1 MNVVTI
7 MLILT
12 TAVLALLLVNTYL
25 SYKASKA
32 SNENL
37 LGQFQTALDYFEKI
51 IKGTE
56 TSIKNEVS
64 QNRLESG
71 KSSKDAREEL
81 MNSFRIFS
89 DSQVKRMNEAFGG
102 NRDMLDSFSKQLVNL
117 TETND
122 KKMEWMRRTI
132 EERIKHLQDENSK
145 KLDQIRG
152 TVDEKLQTTLEKR
165 LGESFKLVS
174 DRLEM
179 VHKGLGEMQ
188 TLAASVGDLKN
199 VLTKVKPR
207 GIWGEVQLGIL
218 LEQVLAPEQYA
229 ENVATKKR
237 SADRVE
243 FAIRLPGRTGDRD
256 DTIWLPIDAKFPQ
269 EDYQRLV
276 EAQDKANPV
285 LADEATKRLETVI
298 KNEAKTIREKYID
311 PPDTTD
317 FAIMYLP
324 TEGLYAEIIRRAGLC
339 DYLQRECRVVVA
351 GPTTLAAL
359 LNSLQMGFRTLAIE
373 KRSSEVWKL
382 LGAIKTEFGRF
393 GVLLEKA
400 KKKIDEAGNTIG
412 DASRKSRTIEKKLK
426 RVEELPA
433 EDAADMIEFE
443 DDLDEDV
450 EEKESN
456 EADEAQIPKN

>member
-1 MNVVTI
+1 MNAVTI
-7 MLILT
+7 LLILT
-12 TAVLALLLVNTYL
+12 AAVVILLLVNIYL

-37 LGQFQTALDYFEKI
+37 LGQFQTALDYFEKS
-51 IKGTE
+51 IKGIE
-56 TSIKNEVS
+56 TSLKNEIS

-71 KSSKDAREEL
+71 KSSKEAREEL
-81 MNSFRIFS
+81 MNAFRIFS
-89 DSQVKRMNEAFGG
+89 DTLVRRMADAFGN

-132 EERIKHLQDENSK
+132 EERIKHLQDENTK
-145 KLDQIRG
+145 KLDQMRM
-152 TVDEKLQTTLEKR
+152 TVDEKLQSTLEKR

-174 DRLEM
+174 ERLEM

-188 TLAASVGDLKN
+188 TLAASVGDLKQ
-199 VLTKVKPR
+199 VLTRVKPR
-207 GIWGEVQLGIL
+207 GIWGEIQLGIL
-218 LEQVLAPEQYA
+218 LEQVLAPEQFA

-276 EAQDKANPV
+276 EAQEKANPA
-285 LADEATKRLETVI
+285 LAEEAAKRLEAVI
-298 KNEAKTIREKYID
+298 KNEAKTIREKYVD
-311 PPDTTD
+311 PPETTD

-339 DYLQRECRVVVA
+339 EYLQRECRVVVA

-393 GVLLEKA
+393 GMLLDKA

-412 DASRKSRTIEKKLK
+412 DASRKSRTIERKLK
-426 RVEELPA
+426 KVEELPA
-433 EDAADMIEFE
+433 ADAADMIEFE
-443 DDLDEDV
+443 DDLDE
-450 EEKESN
+450 ESDERVPD
-456 EADEAQIPKN
+456 EADGAQIPKN

>member
-1 MNVVTI
+1 MNAVTI
-7 MLILT
+7 LLILT
-12 TAVLALLLVNTYL
+12 AAVVILLLVNIYL

-37 LGQFQTALDYFEKI
+37 LGQFQTALDYFEKS
-51 IKGTE
+51 IKGIE
-56 TSIKNEVS
+56 TSLKNEIS

-71 KSSKDAREEL
+71 KSSKEAREEL
-81 MNSFRIFS
+81 MNAFRIFS
-89 DSQVKRMNEAFGG
+89 DTLVRRMADAFGN

-132 EERIKHLQDENSK
+132 EERIKHLQDENTK
-145 KLDQIRG
+145 KLDQMRM
-152 TVDEKLQTTLEKR
+152 TVDEKLQSTLEKR

-174 DRLEM
+174 ERLEM

-188 TLAASVGDLKN
+188 TLAASVGDLKQ
-199 VLTKVKPR
+199 VLTRVKPR
-207 GIWGEVQLGIL
+207 GIWGEIQLGIL
-218 LEQVLAPEQYA
+218 LEQVLAPEQFA

-237 SADRVE
+237 SGDRVE

-276 EAQDKANPV
+276 EAQEKANPA
-285 LADEATKRLETVI
+285 LAEEAAKRLEAVI
-298 KNEAKTIREKYID
+298 KNEAKTIREKYVD
-311 PPDTTD
+311 PPETTD

-339 DYLQRECRVVVA
+339 EYLQRECRVVVA

-393 GVLLEKA
+393 GALLDKA
-400 KKKIDEAGNTIG
+400 KTKIDEAGNTIG
-412 DASRKSRTIEKKLK
+412 DASRKSRTIERKLK
-426 RVEELPA
+426 KVEELPA
-433 EDAADMIEFE
+433 ADAADMMEFE
-443 DDLDEDV
+443 DDLEEERDERLL
-450 EEKESN
+450 S
-456 EADEAQIPKN
+456 EADRAQVPEN

>member
-7 MLILT
+7 LLILT
-12 TAVLALLLVNTYL
+12 AVVIILLLINTYL

-37 LGQFQTALDYFEKI
+37 LGQFQTALDYFEKS
-51 IKGTE
+51 IKGIE
-56 TSIKNEVS
+56 TSLKNEIS

-71 KSSKDAREEL
+71 KSSKEAREEL
-81 MNSFRIFS
+81 MNAFRIFS
-89 DSQVKRMNEAFGG
+89 DTLVKRMADAFGN

-122 KKMEWMRRTI
+122 KKMDIMRRTI
-132 EERIKHLQDENSK
+132 EERIKHLQDENAK
-145 KLDQIRG
+145 KLDQMRM
-152 TVDEKLQTTLEKR
+152 TVDEKLQSTLEKR

-174 DRLEM
+174 ERLEM

-207 GIWGEVQLGIL
+207 GIWGEIQLGIL

-237 SADRVE
+237 SGDRVE
-243 FAIRLPGRTGDRD
+243 FAIRLPGRTGERD

-276 EAQDKANPV
+276 EAQEKANPS
-285 LADEATKRLETVI
+285 LAEEAAKRLESVI
-298 KNEAKTIREKYID
+298 KNEAKTIREKYVD
-311 PPDTTD
+311 PPETTD

-324 TEGLYAEIIRRAGLC
+324 TEGLYAEIVRRAGLC
-339 DYLQRECRVVVA
+339 EFLQRECRVVVA

-393 GVLLEKA
+393 GMLLDKA

-412 DASRKSRTIEKKLK
+412 DASRKSRTIERKLK
-426 RVEELPA
+426 KVEELPA
-433 EDAADMIEFE
+433 ADAADMIEFE
-443 DDLDEDV
+443 DDLDD
-450 EEKESN
+450 ESDARVLS

>member
-7 MLILT
+7 LLILT
-12 TAVLALLLVNTYL
+12 AVVIILLLINTYL

-37 LGQFQTALDYFEKI
+37 LGQFQTALDYFEKS
-51 IKGTE
+51 IKGIE
-56 TSIKNEVS
+56 TSLKNEIS

-71 KSSKDAREEL
+71 KSSKEAREEL
-81 MNSFRIFS
+81 MNAFRIFS
-89 DSQVKRMNEAFGG
+89 DTLVKRMADAFGN

-122 KKMEWMRRTI
+122 KKMDIMRRTI
-132 EERIKHLQDENSK
+132 EERIKHLQDENAK
-145 KLDQIRG
+145 KLDQMRM
-152 TVDEKLQTTLEKR
+152 TVDEKLQSTLEKR

-174 DRLEM
+174 ERLEM

-207 GIWGEVQLGIL
+207 GIWGEIQLGIL

-237 SADRVE
+237 SGDRVE
-243 FAIRLPGRTGDRD
+243 FAIRLPGRTGERD

-276 EAQDKANPV
+276 EAQEKANPS
-285 LADEATKRLETVI
+285 LAEEAAKRLESVI
-298 KNEAKTIREKYID
+298 KNEAKTIREKYVD
-311 PPDTTD
+311 PPETTD

-324 TEGLYAEIIRRAGLC
+324 TEGLYAEIVRRAGLC
-339 DYLQRECRVVVA
+339 EFLQRECRVVVA

-393 GVLLEKA
+393 GMLLDKA

-412 DASRKSRTIEKKLK
+412 DASRKSRTIERKLK
-426 RVEELPA
+426 KVEELPA
-433 EDAADMIEFE
+433 ADAADMIEFE
-443 DDLDEDV
+443 DDLDD
-450 EEKESN
+450 ESDERVLS

>member
-1 MNVVTI
+1 MNAVTI
-7 MLILT
+7 LLILT
-12 TAVLALLLVNTYL
+12 AAVVSLLLVNIYL

-37 LGQFQTALDYFEKI
+37 LGQFQTALDYFEKS
-51 IKGTE
+51 IKGIE
-56 TSIKNEVS
+56 TSLKNEIS

-71 KSSKDAREEL
+71 KSSKEAREEL
-81 MNSFRIFS
+81 MNAFRIFS
-89 DSQVKRMNEAFGG
+89 DTLVRRMADAFGN

-132 EERIKHLQDENSK
+132 EERIKHLQDENTK
-145 KLDQIRG
+145 KLDQMRM
-152 TVDEKLQTTLEKR
+152 TVDEKLQSTLEKR

-174 DRLEM
+174 ERLEM

-188 TLAASVGDLKN
+188 TLAASVGDLKQ
-199 VLTKVKPR
+199 VLTRVKPR
-207 GIWGEVQLGIL
+207 GIWGEIQLGIL
-218 LEQVLAPEQYA
+218 LEQVLAPEQFA

-237 SADRVE
+237 SGDRVE

-276 EAQDKANPV
+276 EAQEKANPA
-285 LADEATKRLETVI
+285 LAEEAAKRLETVI
-298 KNEAKTIREKYID
+298 KNEAKTIREKYVD
-311 PPDTTD
+311 PPETTD

-339 DYLQRECRVVVA
+339 EYLQRECRVVVA

-393 GVLLEKA
+393 GMLLDKA

-412 DASRKSRTIEKKLK
+412 DASRKSRTIERKLK
-426 RVEELPA
+426 KVEELPA
-433 EDAADMIEFE
+433 ADAADMIEFE
-443 DDLDEDV
+443 DDLDE
-450 EEKESN
+450 ESDERVPD
-456 EADEAQIPKN
+456 EADGAQIPKN

>member
-7 MLILT
+7 LLILT
-12 TAVLALLLVNTYL
+12 AVVIILLLINTYL

-37 LGQFQTALDYFEKI
+37 LGQFQTALDYFEKS
-51 IKGTE
+51 IKGIE
-56 TSIKNEVS
+56 TSLKNEIS

-71 KSSKDAREEL
+71 KSSKEAREEL
-81 MNSFRIFS
+81 MNAFRIFS
-89 DSQVKRMNEAFGG
+89 DTLVKRMADAFGN

-122 KKMEWMRRTI
+122 KKMDLMRRTI
-132 EERIKHLQDENSK
+132 EERIKHLQDENTK
-145 KLDQIRG
+145 KLDQMRM
-152 TVDEKLQTTLEKR
+152 TVDEKLQSTLEKR

-174 DRLEM
+174 ERLEM

-207 GIWGEVQLGIL
+207 GIWGEIQLGIL

-237 SADRVE
+237 SGDRVE
-243 FAIRLPGRTGDRD
+243 FAIRLPGRTGERD

-276 EAQDKANPV
+276 EAQEKANPS
-285 LADEATKRLETVI
+285 LAEEAAKRLESVI
-298 KNEAKTIREKYID
+298 KNEAKTIREKYVD
-311 PPDTTD
+311 PPETTD

-324 TEGLYAEIIRRAGLC
+324 TEGLYAEIVRRAGLC
-339 DYLQRECRVVVA
+339 EFLQRECRVVVA

-393 GVLLEKA
+393 GMLLDKA

-412 DASRKSRTIEKKLK
+412 DASRKSRTIERKLK
-426 RVEELPA
+426 KVEELPA
-433 EDAADMIEFE
+433 AEAADMIEFE
-443 DDLDEDV
+443 DDLDD
-450 EEKESN
+450 ESDERVLS

>member
-1 MNVVTI
+1 MNAVTI
-7 MLILT
+7 LLILT
-12 TAVLALLLVNTYL
+12 AAVVILLLVNIYL

-37 LGQFQTALDYFEKI
+37 LGQFQTALDYFEKS
-51 IKGTE
+51 IKGIE
-56 TSIKNEVS
+56 TSLKNEIS

-71 KSSKDAREEL
+71 KSSKEAREEL
-81 MNSFRIFS
+81 MNAFRIFS
-89 DSQVKRMNEAFGG
+89 DTLVRRMADAFGN

-132 EERIKHLQDENSK
+132 EERIKHLQDENTK
-145 KLDQIRG
+145 KLDQMRM
-152 TVDEKLQTTLEKR
+152 TVDEKLQSTLEKR

-174 DRLEM
+174 ERLEM

-188 TLAASVGDLKN
+188 TLAASVGDLKQ
-199 VLTKVKPR
+199 VLTRVKPR
-207 GIWGEVQLGIL
+207 GIWGEIQLGIL
-218 LEQVLAPEQYA
+218 LEQVLAPEQFA

-237 SADRVE
+237 SGDRVE

-276 EAQDKANPV
+276 EAQEKANPA
-285 LADEATKRLETVI
+285 LAEEAAKRLETVI
-298 KNEAKTIREKYID
+298 KNEAKTIREKYVD
-311 PPDTTD
+311 PPETTD

-339 DYLQRECRVVVA
+339 EYLQRECRVVVA

-393 GVLLEKA
+393 GMLLDKA

-412 DASRKSRTIEKKLK
+412 DASRKSRTIERKLK
-426 RVEELPA
+426 KVEELPA
-433 EDAADMIEFE
+433 ADAADMIEFE
-443 DDLDEDV
+443 DDLDE
-450 EEKESN
+450 ESDERVPD
-456 EADEAQIPKN
+456 EADGAQIPKN